1 MTSLIE
7 FTISAKTLDGPNGFI
22 ILKLFSLPRAMTLE
36 KQLSEKRSRIIKRWL
51 ALTLETYPED
61 TQRFLKKR
69 KDRFANPVGTT
80 LSDEIEKLYDAFIH
94 SADVETVSPILENII
109 KIRAIQDFTPSQ
121 AVAFVFL
128 LKGVIRSEMDQ
139 EIRDRLTTKEWF
151 ELESRIDTL
160 ALLAFDVYGKCREV
174 IFQIRTNE
182 VKNHVSRLLQRA
194 GLVVDMTD
202 QEKENT
208 NATP

>member
-1 MTSLIE
+1 MTI
-7 FTISAKTLDGPNGFI
+7 
-22 ILKLFSLPRAMTLE
+22 E
-36 KQLSEKRSRIIKRWL
+36 KQLSDKRSRIIKRWL
-51 ALTLETYPED
+51 ALTLETYPKD
-61 TQRFLKKR
+61 AQRFLKKR

-94 SADVETVSPILENII
+94 GADVEKVSPILENII

-121 AVAFVFL
+121 AVVFVFL
-128 LKGVIRSEMDQ
+128 LKEVIRSELEQ
-139 EIRDRLTTKEWF
+139 EVGESLAAKEWF
-151 ELESRIDTL
+151 ALESRIDAL
-160 ALLAFDVYGKCREV
+160 ALLAFDVYGKCREDL
-174 IFQIRTNE
+174 FQIRTNE

-202 QEKENT
+202 QEKEHT